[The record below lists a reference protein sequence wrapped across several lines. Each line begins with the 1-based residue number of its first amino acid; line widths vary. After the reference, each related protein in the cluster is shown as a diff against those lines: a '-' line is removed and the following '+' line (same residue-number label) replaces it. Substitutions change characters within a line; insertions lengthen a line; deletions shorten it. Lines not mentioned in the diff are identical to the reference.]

1 MDQIRGLDLLP
12 ADAPGSTVGLFCFV
26 GRVIAVLPAYDQLVR
41 SQPGA
46 VLDAG
51 SSWPGPVPSTH
62 HASVTCQAGV
72 GALGADW
79 WLIGGVRTDGC

>member
-1 MDQIRGLDLLP
+1 MGQIRGPDLLP

-26 GRVIAVLPAYDQLVR
+26 GQVIAVLPAHEQLVR

-46 VLDAG
+46 ALDAG
-51 SSWPGPVPSTH
+51 SSWSCPVPSTH

-72 GALGADW
+72 GHWG
-79 WLIGGVRTDGC
+79 LIGGVRADGC